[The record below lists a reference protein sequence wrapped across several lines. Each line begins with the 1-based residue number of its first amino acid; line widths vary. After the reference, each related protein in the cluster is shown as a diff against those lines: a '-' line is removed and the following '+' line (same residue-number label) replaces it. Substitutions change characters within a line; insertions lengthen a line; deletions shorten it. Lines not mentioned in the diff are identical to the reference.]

1 MPVMSSS
8 LQNIIYSVINQPLGL
23 GFLNIACKPNFDGG
37 VALSLVDLQAAYS
50 SASMFFL
57 SDFVLYMGVIVVII
71 VLGLFYQ
78 KTAAALLAT
87 RLARVSAAF
96 IYLSLF
102 LNLAGIYS
110 GFDLLSSH
118 SIYIFE
124 SSYSFTMFSQLVKV
138 LVLGVMSA
146 MYALFPYVKDSNMR
160 LLELPLLMQITLALC
175 STVLSSNN
183 LALLL
188 LSLEGFSLILY
199 IMTALGRTYG
209 GITASVKYFAFGTL
223 GSIFLF

>member
-1 MPVMSSS
+1 MSTMSNS
-8 LQNIIYSVINQPLGL
+8 LQNIIYSAINQPLGL
-23 GFLNIACKPNFDGG
+23 GFLNITCKPNFDGG
-37 VALSLVDLQAAYS
+37 VALNLVDLQAACS
-50 SASMFFL
+50 SANMFFL
-57 SDFVLYMGVIVVII
+57 SDFVLYLGVIVVIL

-87 RLARVSAAF
+87 RLARVSTAS

-175 STVLSSNN
+175 STILSSSN